1 MGNKSDTEQTKAA
14 LIEAAGALFAER
26 GYSGVTARQVAA
38 RAGVSL
44 GGIPYHFGSMEDLYR
59 ETLIEA
65 CRESV
70 GNESFKKQAEIE
82 EPCEALRIA
91 VLMSLEDYSA
101 TPVSWQVKLIER
113 EFLEPSEMF
122 REVIR
127 LKLRPDWD
135 WLCGVIGRA
144 VGLPSDSEAVAFG
157 AITMHTLASTF
168 LNFRRSIQELAPSLL
183 QQTEHLEKL
192 TLVLTSLTIDS
203 VDRYKSNFDAPVAK
217 KKARASNPTRVSR
230 KSSVSRG
237 KKS

>member
-1 MGNKSDTEQTKAA
+1 MGNKNDTEQTKAA

-26 GYSGVTARQVAA
+26 GYHGVTARQVVA

-44 GGIPYHFGSMEDLYR
+44 GGIPYHFGSMDGLYR

-65 CRESV
+65 CMASA
-70 GNESFKKQAEIE
+70 GSGSFKKQAEIA
-82 EPCEALRIA
+82 EPLEALRMA

-101 TPVSWQVKLIER
+101 TEVSWQVKLIER
-113 EFLEPSEMF
+113 EFLEPSDMF

-144 VGLPSDSEAVAFG
+144 VGLSSDNEAVAFG

-168 LNFRRSIQELAPSLL
+168 LNYRRSIQELAPSLL
-183 QQTEHLEKL
+183 QHMEHLEKL
-192 TLVLTSLTIDS
+192 TLVLTSLTIDA
-203 VDRYKSNFDAPVAK
+203 VNRYKDNFDGSVTK
-217 KKARASNPTRVSR
+217 KQSRVSKTSRVSR
-230 KSSVSRG
+230 QSSVSRS